1 MPQPLS
7 ITALRAEAQTTYEA
21 QPLLLDSGA
30 VVGLRSMLMLA
41 DETDYATV
49 EQLLEEISIAGENN
63 RLTAA
68 IGAMRKLLL
77 TVADDA
83 TVLEPELAGW
93 ELGLLMNLIERWQSG
108 TQVPE
113 ASSSAS

>member
-1 MPQPLS
+1 MAEPLS
-7 ITALRAEAQTTYEA
+7 IPALRAEAQTTYEA
-21 QPLLLDSGA
+21 LPLLLDSGA

-41 DETDYATV
+41 DEADYAAV
-49 EQLLEEISIAGENN
+49 EQLLEEINAAGASN

-68 IGAMRKLLL
+68 IGAMRRLLL
-77 TVADDA
+77 TVSDDR

-93 ELGLLMNLIERWQSG
+93 ELGVLMNLIERWQNG

-113 ASSSAS
+113 ASSSAN